1 MAEDLNIYFSS
12 VSNKNDISYQFQLIV
27 TPETVGKKIK
37 EMNNKKSPGVDGIP
51 QKLLMET
58 VEQISIPLVIKIG
71 SFLME
76 RSKHLTISYVF

>member
-1 MAEDLNIYFSS
+1 MIL
-12 VSNKNDISYQFQLIV
+12 VHYQFQLIV

-58 VEQISIPLVIKIG
+58 VEQISIPLVIKRG

-76 RSKHLTISYVF
+76 KSKHLTISYVFLKKSLSG